1 MTDLKTPEPIEEL
14 FEKLRVDTVFG
25 SPIQEGDVTIIPVAE
40 VGIGF
45 GFGSGSAPMPED
57 KGIEPEEEGTE
68 SDSGIGEGA
77 AGGGKATPRG
87 YIKITSE
94 GVAFESTA
102 DENRVALAGI
112 AMTAWAIFWIAK
124 TIRAFARK

>member
-1 MTDLKTPEPIEEL
+1 MTELKTPEPIEQL
-14 FEKLRVDTVFG
+14 FEKLRVDAVFG
-25 SPIQEGDVTIIPVAE
+25 QPIQEGDVTIIPVAE

-45 GFGSGSAPMPED
+45 GFGSAPP
-57 KGIEPEEEGTE
+57 PATEEGDE
-68 SDSGIGEGA
+68 PDSGKGEGA

-94 GVAFESTA
+94 GVDFESTL
-102 DENRVALAGI
+102 DESRVALAGI
-112 AMTAWAIFWIAK
+112 VMSAWAIFWIGK